1 MRVVGLLL
9 ALVALTLAG
18 CSQDGARSSS
28 DPITVPPGAAT
39 AGTSGATSGSG
50 GVATPTST
58 AGATSSGTA
67 PRAGATAVA
76 GKGGAAGTTSAA
88 GASGAAGNT
97 SAAGQPV
104 AGNGSGGT
112 SGANNPTQNSG
123 GRGGAPAAGSG
134 GAAGRAN
141 GGGSPAAGSG
151 SSMPGAMPVFH
162 IPLRVHLQA
171 SELTNAELGPILA
184 ELNQIWLTQAGVC
197 FEIEVTDSETNRTDG
212 FDFRYTAGQIPG
224 ASGANGVTQSAHS
237 IWSIDHP
244 RLNAVKMPVM
254 NPAARTTAHELGHAL
269 GLAHENPPPSTD
281 CASPCY
287 CAQRGDDCDEY
298 LLRSGSQGFF
308 LSPPEIEIARG
319 RAARVAPPS
328 RAEPQCDEP
337 VFMR

>member
-1 MRVVGLLL
+1 
-9 ALVALTLAG
+9 
-18 CSQDGARSSS
+18 
-28 DPITVPPGAAT
+28 
-39 AGTSGATSGSG
+39 
-50 GVATPTST
+50 
-58 AGATSSGTA
+58 
-67 PRAGATAVA
+67 
-76 GKGGAAGTTSAA
+76 
-88 GASGAAGNT
+88 
-97 SAAGQPV
+97 
-104 AGNGSGGT
+104 
-112 SGANNPTQNSG
+112 
-123 GRGGAPAAGSG
+123 
-134 GAAGRAN
+134 
-141 GGGSPAAGSG
+141 
-151 SSMPGAMPVFH
+151 MPGATPVFH

-171 SELTNAELGPILA
+171 SELTNAELGPILS
-184 ELNQIWLTQAGVC
+184 ELNQIWLSQAGVC
-197 FEIEVTDSETNRTDG
+197 FEIEVTNSETNRTDG

-224 ASGANGVTQSAHS
+224 ASGANGVTENAHS

-319 RAARVAPPS
+319 RAARVALPS
-328 RAEPQCDEP
+328 RTEPQCDEP